1 VNVQKEDKK
10 GLGVKGNPQGR
21 SEQQFGSAPERVFVG
36 IGPDGKVIRFRWHSS
51 ASKWLVLFVICSPIA
66 LAIGWNDLLTSRY
79 AQGILAILAFC
90 FLYIALAGWLN
101 ASTITLTRN
110 QLSVRHGP
118 FPWPANRRLP
128 AKSIRGLKVVEHYV
142 QTENGKRLTY
152 RLIATNLLG
161 DIIRLI
167 SAFDKSDHDAAEY
180 IRQTLGEW
188 LGLNDSV
195 SG

>member
-1 VNVQKEDKK
+1 MT
-10 GLGVKGNPQGR
+10 L
-21 SEQQFGSAPERVFVG
+21 PERVFVD
-36 IGPDGKVIRFRWHSS
+36 IGPDGKIIRFRWHSP

-90 FLYIALAGWLN
+90 FLYVALAGWFN

-110 QLSVRHGP
+110 HLSVRHGP
-118 FPWPANRRLP
+118 FHWPGNRRLP
-128 AKSIRGLKVVEHYV
+128 AKSIRGLKVVEHYI

-152 RLIATNLLG
+152 RLIATNLHG
-161 DIIRLI
+161 DNIRLI

-180 IRQTLGEW
+180 TRKTLAEW